1 MESKRILHFV
11 GKSSHGMAFF
21 LIHLLLQMGFVFGS
35 NYGYV
40 EWSDNDKEA
49 EIRSKN
55 PIIYSTQNTYYPG
68 PATERTVVAHKI
80 EEDLPRVVTAF
91 LHTGDSSA
99 LEQVNCSRRYE
110 LSSLRGGTNVASYY
124 FLHSVLDTMA
134 HATNFL
140 NMILQANRSRE
151 HSLRRDI
158 HWYHALVRS
167 ILEGDPKIHRAVVAF
182 HTDAPTPDPHVFLQA
197 TRTEGE
203 VVLQDLS
210 NSAHHHLKSRSPDS
224 EWFNEFRDRK
234 KTYMQRRASSR
245 DPVATQNG
253 YILDK
258 SQIKWSAPYLECEHG
273 NFVPHWLLTLSAGF
287 YGLKINSAPEF
298 RGVVRV
304 DVNLQDVDIDQC
316 SSSGWFAGTHRCNLT
331 SMDCKPIAGHGFV
344 LDKYKC
350 QCRRGFYHP
359 SRVALNGFTKSGGH
373 TLGEDPSEVSSK
385 CLPCR
390 EGCPYC
396 RDDTPCLA
404 QEDGALRLSVASFQG
419 LCMLLD
425 LVAMMLVYHFR
436 RNKRIRASGLVL
448 LEAILFGALLLYF
461 PVSLQYFNPS

>member
-110 LSSLRGGTNVASYY
+110 LSSLRGGTNVASHY

-234 KTYMQRRASSR
+234 KTHMQRRA
-245 DPVATQNG
+245 
-253 YILDK
+253 
-258 SQIKWSAPYLECEHG
+258 QIKWSAPYLECEHG

-331 SMDCKPIAGHGFV
+331 SMDV
-344 LDKYKC
+344 
-350 QCRRGFYHP
+350 
-359 SRVALNGFTKSGGH
+359 SR
-373 TLGEDPSEVSSK
+373 
-385 CLPCR
+385 
-390 EGCPYC
+390 
-396 RDDTPCLA
+396 
-404 QEDGALRLSVASFQG
+404 
-419 LCMLLD
+419 LL
-425 LVAMMLVYHFR
+425 
-436 RNKRIRASGLVL
+436 
-448 LEAILFGALLLYF
+448 
-461 PVSLQYFNPS
+461 